1 MKKYLPFLLIGR
13 CVFCSVS
20 VLFRLK
26 TRPERRNASYIQL
39 ARTLSDGHG
48 YSNVSPSGFTP
59 ASHFPPGYPVFLA
72 FFVSLGLDNL
82 IFFKV
87 LNGILLFASL
97 IALFG
102 LSRRLSGHTTV
113 ALTAMLLACF
123 SPHLMHFASMAMSE
137 MLYLACTV
145 AAFVSL
151 YFYAVRKPS
160 AFYCS
165 PWFYAALLAAG
176 AAYYVRTVGAS
187 ILFAVVL
194 FFLIQERVESLY
206 RRRSGVLC

>member
-1 MKKYLPFLLIGR
+1 MKKYLPFLLMAV
-13 CVFCSVS
+13 VFFAVYQYCFDSK
-20 VLFRLK
+20 LDLNGD
-26 TRPERRNASYIQL
+26 NASYIQL

-48 YSNVSPSGFTP
+48 YSNVSPLGFTP

-123 SPHLMHFASMAMSE
+123 SPHLMHFA
-137 MLYLACTV
+137 
-145 AAFVSL
+145 
-151 YFYAVRKPS
+151 
-160 AFYCS
+160 
-165 PWFYAALLAAG
+165 
-176 AAYYVRTVGAS
+176 
-187 ILFAVVL
+187 
-194 FFLIQERVESLY
+194 
-206 RRRSGVLC
+206 

>member
-1 MKKYLPFLLIGR
+1 MKKYLPFLLMAV
-13 CVFCSVS
+13 VFFAVYQYCFDSK
-20 VLFRLK
+20 LDLNGD
-26 TRPERRNASYIQL
+26 NASYIQL

-87 LNGILLFASL
+87 LNGVLLFASL

-176 AAYYVRTVGAS
+176 AA
-187 ILFAVVL
+187 
-194 FFLIQERVESLY
+194 
-206 RRRSGVLC
+206 